1 MKLIVG
7 LGNPGKKYEKNRHN
21 LGYMVA
27 SEIGKGSV
35 WRKNN
40 DLMCYLAKES
50 DFMLIKPTTFMNV
63 SGESVKAVCHYY
75 KITPKNVL
83 VICDDLDLE
92 FGKIRLAFDGSSA
105 GHNGVDSVIKSLAT
119 VDFNRIR
126 IGIGRPPKG
135 RKAENYVLSDFT
147 KPESAKIGKA
157 ILASVEAVNA
167 YLSDGIEAT
176 MNRFN

>member
-27 SEIGKGSV
+27 EEIGRAFA

-40 DLMCYLAKES
+40 DLMCYLAKSS
-50 DFMLIKPTTFMNV
+50 DFILIKPTTFMNL
-63 SGESVKAVCHYY
+63 SGESVKAVGHYY
-75 KITPKNVL
+75 KISPKNVL

-126 IGIGRPPKG
+126 IGVGRPPKG
-135 RKAENYVLSDFT
+135 RKPENYVLSDFT
-147 KPESAKIGKA
+147 KPEKAKIGKVILTACEA
-157 ILASVEAVNA
+157 INA